1 MKIGFLFAGQGS
13 QAVGM
18 GKDIYSI
25 DYIKEIYDKYPD
37 LRDLSF
43 DGPNDILNQTKYA
56 QPAILLTSYLYALIL
71 KKNGIEP
78 TYVAGLSLG
87 EYTALMFSNV
97 FSLDDAISI
106 VRKRGDIM
114 QNALPLNTSGMT
126 AVIGLDASI
135 IKNVIDGICEIA
147 NYNCPGQIVI
157 TGTINAL
164 DTVEPKLIEAGAK
177 RCIRL
182 NVSGA
187 FHSSLLEE
195 ASKKLREE
203 LNLYQHNEAIY
214 KVVYNLYGSE
224 SSNELYDILE
234 GQIKNGVMFEQSI
247 RYMIDNGVDTFI
259 EIGPGKALSGFV
271 KKINRDVNV
280 YSANDIE
287 SIEKIIGELR

>member
-87 EYTALMFSNV
+87 EYTALLFSNV

-203 LNLYQHNEAIY
+203 LNLYLHNEAIY

>member
-87 EYTALMFSNV
+87 EYTALLFSNV

>member
-1 MKIGFLFAGQGS
+1 
-13 QAVGM
+13 
-18 GKDIYSI
+18 
-25 DYIKEIYDKYPD
+25 
-37 LRDLSF
+37 
-43 DGPNDILNQTKYA
+43 
-56 QPAILLTSYLYALIL
+56 
-71 KKNGIEP
+71 
-78 TYVAGLSLG
+78 
-87 EYTALMFSNV
+87 
-97 FSLDDAISI
+97 
-106 VRKRGDIM
+106 M
-114 QNALPLNTSGMT
+114 QDALPLNTSGMT

-135 IKNVIDGICEIA
+135 IKNAIDGICEIA

-203 LNLYQHNEAIY
+203 LDLYQHNEAIY

-287 SIEKIIGELR
+287 SIENIIGELR

>member
-25 DYIKEIYDKYPD
+25 DYIKEIYDNYPD

-87 EYTALMFSNV
+87 EYTALLFSNV
-97 FSLDDAISI
+97 FSLNDAISI

>member
-87 EYTALMFSNV
+87 EYTALLFSNV
-97 FSLDDAISI
+97 FSLNDAISI